1 MTPWEKEWRAL
12 EKREQQYLDKK
23 KAKKIS
29 ALNQLLEDKV
39 PPNLQ
44 GRLDTAFSKAFGL
57 VFEKGTGIIEKT
69 YKKQQMEE
77 DYQIHA
83 FTAEVKKDRKSLR
96 NFSKKANTSGNKNLL
111 LSGVEGVG
119 LGILGIGLP
128 DIPLFTGMIDRKSL
142 RNFSKKA
149 NTSGNKNL
157 LLSGVEGVG
166 LGILGIGLPDI
177 PLFTGMILKSI
188 YEIALHY
195 GYGYETE
202 EEKYF
207 ILLLIRCALARE
219 RAWEKAKERMQAFLI
234 EEQLPPCYDR
244 ELEIQKTAEVLSQ
257 ELLYMKFLQGLPVV
271 GAVGGAYDAIYLNAI
286 LQYGKIVY
294 KKRFLL
300 KHKGD
305 KHGTESGNRT
315 ALKEN
320 CQDSHGFS
328 NQVRNSSSEQS
339 H

>member
-1 MTPWEKEWRAL
+1 MNLFKKMTPWEKEWRAL

-83 FTAEVKKDRKSLR
+83 FTAEVKK
-96 NFSKKANTSGNKNLL
+96 
-111 LSGVEGVG
+111 
-119 LGILGIGLP
+119 
-128 DIPLFTGMIDRKSL
+128 DRKSL

-320 CQDSHGFS
+320 CQDSHGLS
-328 NQVRNSSSEQS
+328 N
-339 H
+339 

>member
-1 MTPWEKEWRAL
+1 MKRRMCCKENELIKKMTPWEREWRAL

-128 DIPLFTGMIDRKSL
+128 DIPLFTGMI
-142 RNFSKKA
+142 
-149 NTSGNKNL
+149 
-157 LLSGVEGVG
+157 
-166 LGILGIGLPDI
+166 
-177 PLFTGMILKSI
+177 LKSI

-244 ELEIQKTAEVLSQ
+244 DLEIQKTAEVLSQ

-328 NQVRNSSSEQS
+328 NQVRNSSSEQP

>member
-83 FTAEVKKDRKSLR
+83 FTAEVKK
-96 NFSKKANTSGNKNLL
+96 
-111 LSGVEGVG
+111 
-119 LGILGIGLP
+119 
-128 DIPLFTGMIDRKSL
+128 DRKSL

>member
-128 DIPLFTGMIDRKSL
+128 DIPLFTGMI
-142 RNFSKKA
+142 
-149 NTSGNKNL
+149 
-157 LLSGVEGVG
+157 
-166 LGILGIGLPDI
+166 
-177 PLFTGMILKSI
+177 LKSI

-234 EEQLPPCYDR
+234 EGQLPPCYDR

-320 CQDSHGFS
+320 CQDSHGLS
-328 NQVRNSSSEQS
+328 N
-339 H
+339 

>member
-128 DIPLFTGMIDRKSL
+128 DIPLFTGMI
-142 RNFSKKA
+142 
-149 NTSGNKNL
+149 
-157 LLSGVEGVG
+157 
-166 LGILGIGLPDI
+166 
-177 PLFTGMILKSI
+177 LKSI

-244 ELEIQKTAEVLSQ
+244 ELEIQKTSEVLSQ

-328 NQVRNSSSEQS
+328 NQVRNSSSEQP

>member
-128 DIPLFTGMIDRKSL
+128 DIPLFTGMI
-142 RNFSKKA
+142 
-149 NTSGNKNL
+149 
-157 LLSGVEGVG
+157 
-166 LGILGIGLPDI
+166 
-177 PLFTGMILKSI
+177 LKSI

-219 RAWEKAKERMQAFLI
+219 RAWEKSKERMQAFLI

-328 NQVRNSSSEQS
+328 NQVRNSSSEQP

>member
-83 FTAEVKKDRKSLR
+83 FTAEVKK
-96 NFSKKANTSGNKNLL
+96 
-111 LSGVEGVG
+111 
-119 LGILGIGLP
+119 
-128 DIPLFTGMIDRKSL
+128 DRKSL

-328 NQVRNSSSEQS
+328 N
-339 H
+339 

>member
-1 MTPWEKEWRAL
+1 MNLFKKKTPWEKEWRVL

-23 KAKKIS
+23 KAKKTS

-69 YKKQQMEE
+69 YKKQQMEQ

-83 FTAEVKKDRKSLR
+83 FTAEVKKDRKSLKS
-96 NFSKKANTSGNKNLL
+96 FSKKA
-111 LSGVEGVG
+111 
-119 LGILGIGLP
+119 
-128 DIPLFTGMIDRKSL
+128 D
-142 RNFSKKA
+142 A
-149 NTSGNKNL
+149 SGNKNL

-219 RAWEKAKERMQAFLI
+219 QAWEKANERMQAFLE

-244 ELEIQKTAEVLSQ
+244 ELEILKTAEVLSQ

-315 ALKEN
+315 ALKEDRP
-320 CQDSHGFS
+320 DSHGFS
-328 NQVRNSSSEQS
+328 NEIRNSPPEQP

>member
-1 MTPWEKEWRAL
+1 MNLLKKMTPWEKEWRAL

-83 FTAEVKKDRKSLR
+83 FTAEVKK
-96 NFSKKANTSGNKNLL
+96 
-111 LSGVEGVG
+111 
-119 LGILGIGLP
+119 
-128 DIPLFTGMIDRKSL
+128 DRKSL

-328 NQVRNSSSEQS
+328 NQVRNSSSEQP

>member
-1 MTPWEKEWRAL
+1 MNLLKKMTPWEKEWRAL

-83 FTAEVKKDRKSLR
+83 FTAEVKK
-96 NFSKKANTSGNKNLL
+96 
-111 LSGVEGVG
+111 
-119 LGILGIGLP
+119 
-128 DIPLFTGMIDRKSL
+128 DRKSL

-328 NQVRNSSSEQS
+328 N
-339 H
+339 

>member
-1 MTPWEKEWRAL
+1 MTPWEREWRAL

-83 FTAEVKKDRKSLR
+83 FTAEVKK
-96 NFSKKANTSGNKNLL
+96 
-111 LSGVEGVG
+111 
-119 LGILGIGLP
+119 
-128 DIPLFTGMIDRKSL
+128 DRKSL

-328 NQVRNSSSEQS
+328 NQVRNSSSEQP

>member
-128 DIPLFTGMIDRKSL
+128 DIPLFTGMI
-142 RNFSKKA
+142 
-149 NTSGNKNL
+149 
-157 LLSGVEGVG
+157 
-166 LGILGIGLPDI
+166 
-177 PLFTGMILKSI
+177 LKSI

-219 RAWEKAKERMQAFLI
+219 RAWEKANERMQAFLI

>member
-83 FTAEVKKDRKSLR
+83 FTAEVKK
-96 NFSKKANTSGNKNLL
+96 
-111 LSGVEGVG
+111 
-119 LGILGIGLP
+119 
-128 DIPLFTGMIDRKSL
+128 DRKSL

-320 CQDSHGFS
+320 CQDSHGLS
-328 NQVRNSSSEQS
+328 N
-339 H
+339 

>member
-1 MTPWEKEWRAL
+1 MNLLKKMTPWEKEWRAL

-128 DIPLFTGMIDRKSL
+128 DIPLFTGMI
-142 RNFSKKA
+142 
-149 NTSGNKNL
+149 
-157 LLSGVEGVG
+157 
-166 LGILGIGLPDI
+166 
-177 PLFTGMILKSI
+177 LKSI

-207 ILLLIRCALARE
+207 ILLLIRCAFARE

-328 NQVRNSSSEQS
+328 NQVRNSSSEQP

>member
-1 MTPWEKEWRAL
+1 MNLFKKMTPWEKEWRAL

-83 FTAEVKKDRKSLR
+83 FTAEVKK
-96 NFSKKANTSGNKNLL
+96 
-111 LSGVEGVG
+111 
-119 LGILGIGLP
+119 
-128 DIPLFTGMIDRKSL
+128 DRKSL

-328 NQVRNSSSEQS
+328 N
-339 H
+339 

>member
-23 KAKKIS
+23 KVKKIS

-83 FTAEVKKDRKSLR
+83 FTAEVKK
-96 NFSKKANTSGNKNLL
+96 
-111 LSGVEGVG
+111 
-119 LGILGIGLP
+119 
-128 DIPLFTGMIDRKSL
+128 DRKSL

-328 NQVRNSSSEQS
+328 N
-339 H
+339 

>member
-83 FTAEVKKDRKSLR
+83 FTAEVKK
-96 NFSKKANTSGNKNLL
+96 
-111 LSGVEGVG
+111 
-119 LGILGIGLP
+119 
-128 DIPLFTGMIDRKSL
+128 DRKSL

-294 KKRFLL
+294 KKRYLL

-328 NQVRNSSSEQS
+328 NQVRNSSSEQP

>member
-119 LGILGIGLP
+119 LGILGIGNP
-128 DIPLFTGMIDRKSL
+128 EDSGSVIPGT
-142 RNFSKKA
+142 
-149 NTSGNKNL
+149 
-157 LLSGVEGVG
+157 V
-166 LGILGIGLPDI
+166 
-177 PLFTGMILKSI
+177 I
-188 YEIALHY
+188 YEVS
-195 GYGYETE
+195 
-202 EEKYF
+202 
-207 ILLLIRCALARE
+207 
-219 RAWEKAKERMQAFLI
+219 
-234 EEQLPPCYDR
+234 P
-244 ELEIQKTAEVLSQ
+244 
-257 ELLYMKFLQGLPVV
+257 
-271 GAVGGAYDAIYLNAI
+271 
-286 LQYGKIVY
+286 
-294 KKRFLL
+294 
-300 KHKGD
+300 
-305 KHGTESGNRT
+305 GTSCCGCCGRR
-315 ALKEN
+315 L
-320 CQDSHGFS
+320 
-328 NQVRNSSSEQS
+328 
-339 H
+339 

>member
-83 FTAEVKKDRKSLR
+83 FTAEVKK
-96 NFSKKANTSGNKNLL
+96 
-111 LSGVEGVG
+111 
-119 LGILGIGLP
+119 
-128 DIPLFTGMIDRKSL
+128 DRKSL

-328 NQVRNSSSEQS
+328 NQVRNSSSEQP